1 MSLYTERIF
10 PWLLDQLEGRE
21 MEALRAECVRPAAGE
36 VLEIGLGTG
45 KSLPYY
51 GDRVKSLTALEP
63 SRGMNRRVQRRL
75 QETNVPVKLVPL
87 PGEQLPFDNESFE
100 EVVVTMT
107 MCSVTDPDRVLAGI
121 YRVLRPGGRYRFLEH
136 VASTRPRFRRVQ
148 NRLNVLSRLLGG
160 GCNLNRDIEAVIQR
174 AGFRFETLERTRFK
188 GVAGLPELYP
198 LIRGVAVK
206 EA

>member
-36 VLEIGLGTG
+36 VLEIGFGTG

-51 GDRVKSLTALEP
+51 GDRVKALTALEP

-75 QETNVPVKLVPL
+75 QQARVPVKLVPL

-107 MCSVTDPDRVLAGI
+107 LCSVDDPDRVLAGI
-121 YRVLRPGGRYRFLEH
+121 YRVLRQGGRYRFLEH
-136 VASTRPRFRRVQ
+136 VASTSPRFLRVQ

-160 GCNLNRDIEAVIQR
+160 GCNLNRDTEVLIRR
-174 AGFRFETLERTRFK
+174 AGFRFETLERPRFP
-188 GVAGLPELYP
+188 GLAGLPKLYP